1 MSQSKSGSLVE
12 SIVQTL
18 IGAVIGL
25 LTQVIVFPLYGMEI
39 NMLDQLGI
47 LGIFTVVGTIRSYLI
62 RRLFDR
68 KL

>member
-1 MSQSKSGSLVE
+1 MSQSKRGSLVE
-12 SIVQTL
+12 SIVQTV

>member
-1 MSQSKSGSLVE
+1 MSQSKRGSLVE

>member
-1 MSQSKSGSLVE
+1 VSQSKSGSLVE

>member
-1 MSQSKSGSLVE
+1 MSQSKRGSRVE
-12 SIVQTL
+12 SIVQTV